1 MKMMSLV
8 KSKTIG
14 MIFGQTICK
23 GEIMKTV
30 KYIVYP
36 KLGNKTTK
44 FEFDN
49 AMDAVKWAK
58 DNIYA
63 FDYVKEKKDEWE
75 DLFYELLVGI
85 DKGGSNMS
93 NFVACDSIDVNGTS
107 YQGIVTTT
115 YDEL

>member
-1 MKMMSLV
+1 MK
-8 KSKTIG
+8 I
-14 MIFGQTICK
+14 
-23 GEIMKTV
+23 V

-36 KLGNKTTK
+36 KLGNKTIK

-49 AMDAVKWAK
+49 AMDAVKGK

-85 DKGGSNMS
+85 DKGKSHMS
-93 NFVACDSIDVNGTS
+93 NFVGDSLMSTVLPTK
-107 YQGIVTTT
+107 
-115 YDEL
+115 E

>member
-1 MKMMSLV
+1 
-8 KSKTIG
+8 
-14 MIFGQTICK
+14 
-23 GEIMKTV
+23 MKTV

-44 FEFDN
+44 FEFDK

-85 DKGGSNMS
+85 DKGE
-93 NFVACDSIDVNGTS
+93 VAYV
-107 YQGIVTTT
+107 
-115 YDEL
+115 

>member
-1 MKMMSLV
+1 MSLV

-49 AMDAVKWAK
+49 AMDAVKLKK
-58 DNIYA
+58 DNIYKPLIMSKRKRTNGKICSMSCWLELI
-63 FDYVKEKKDEWE
+63 KER
-75 DLFYELLVGI
+75 LH
-85 DKGGSNMS
+85 MS
-93 NFVACDSIDVNGTS
+93 NFCCV
-107 YQGIVTTT
+107 
-115 YDEL
+115 

>member
-85 DKGGSNMS
+85 DKGE
-93 NFVACDSIDVNGTS
+93 VAYV
-107 YQGIVTTT
+107 
-115 YDEL
+115 

>member
-1 MKMMSLV
+1 MSLV

-30 KYIVYP
+30 KYISFIPSWVT
-36 KLGNKTTK
+36 KLLNLNLT
-44 FEFDN
+44 
-49 AMDAVKWAK
+49 MQWMVKWAK
-58 DNIYA
+58 DNIYV

-85 DKGGSNMS
+85 DKERLHMS
-93 NFVACDSIDVNGTS
+93 NFVACDSIDVVVLLPRNS
-107 YQGIVTTT
+107 YHDIR
-115 YDEL
+115 

>member
-1 MKMMSLV
+1 
-8 KSKTIG
+8 
-14 MIFGQTICK
+14 
-23 GEIMKTV
+23 MKTV
-30 KYIVYP
+30 KYVIYT
-36 KLGNKTTK
+36 KFIENKSVK

-85 DKGGSNMS
+85 DKGE
-93 NFVACDSIDVNGTS
+93 VAYV
-107 YQGIVTTT
+107 
-115 YDEL
+115 